1 MAHLILSLL
10 ELIIAWVVVS
20 LLSQVLH
27 LELEDISPLLEV
39 HDLGLVKE
47 FQLTVDIL
55 HLLSDGVV
63 LLGGWLP
70 ISNEIINK
78 FQSFH

>member
-39 HDLGLVKE
+39 HDLRLVKE